1 MEDVIFQYFV
11 EFVNCSINI
20 VDIYKYKMYRFKCQG
35 LFLDRNRC
43 LMEREKTAMETVQTL
58 LEKI

>member
-1 MEDVIFQYFV
+1 M
-11 EFVNCSINI
+11 
-20 VDIYKYKMYRFKCQG
+20 YKAKTVYRFKCQG

-43 LMEREKTAMETVQTL
+43 LMEREKTTMETVQTL